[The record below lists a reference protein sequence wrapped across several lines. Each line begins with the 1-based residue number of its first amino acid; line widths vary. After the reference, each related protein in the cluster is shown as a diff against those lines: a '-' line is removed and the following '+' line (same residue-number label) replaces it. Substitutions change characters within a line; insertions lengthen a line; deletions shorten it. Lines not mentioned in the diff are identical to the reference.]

1 MLFYQILLEGNI
13 CSQIL
18 HKYLEPLQSLP
29 CRGIEQKLRRLG
41 YAWIAICEALL
52 CIIVPNVPIDPIAI
66 HNTTALLQQR
76 ECDHISSEIRLHQLL
91 EEIMTGNNNNTILS
105 ILHRRLHVAAE
116 NKVSTIY
123 VTGRDDIN
131 TLHTFWSEVWQFRD
145 QVINESKISSLLKSF
160 AHVNENAIQRVQ
172 VLQESIAGFV
182 QRLDT
187 IYPEFGDLNALIKQ
201 AVSQLRLG
209 FHLVMKADLL
219 KVNATKTI
227 VTLVQYP
234 SILEHPEDSINSA
247 SSTIAVFD
255 LIYRNLVDLGL
266 QASTKVRLRH
276 LLPRLGRLYDQVLGL
291 WLIDKARDAELEAAS
306 QSLYRGSTT
315 EHNAVTDAELE
326 EREFFALFPSFE
338 EPLSEKPDQIK
349 EKGHTNRI

>member
-1 MLFYQILLEGNI
+1 MIFWSLCSAPQLQWYIYNYKVPLLQALIFAGYKVEQALRPYKNPTALRFLNIDLKLFLDALLPNLLEGNI

-76 ECDHISSEIRLHQLL
+76 ECDHISSEIRLHRLL

-187 IYPEFGDLNALIKQ
+187 IYPEFGDINALIKQ

-234 SILEHPEDSINSA
+234 SILEHPEDSINST

-255 LIYRNLVDLGL
+255 LIYRNLVD
-266 QASTKVRLRH
+266 A
-276 LLPRLGRLYDQVLGL
+276 
-291 WLIDKARDAELEAAS
+291 
-306 QSLYRGSTT
+306 
-315 EHNAVTDAELE
+315 
-326 EREFFALFPSFE
+326 
-338 EPLSEKPDQIK
+338 
-349 EKGHTNRI
+349 